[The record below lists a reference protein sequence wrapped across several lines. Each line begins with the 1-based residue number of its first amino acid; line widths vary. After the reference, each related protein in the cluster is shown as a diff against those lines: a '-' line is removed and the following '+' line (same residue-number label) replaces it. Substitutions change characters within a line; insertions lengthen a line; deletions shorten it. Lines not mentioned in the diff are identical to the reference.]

1 MIALDKGNPTKGPI
15 RIQEY
20 VIFELSSWGDL
31 MTRLIQHHVKYK
43 EIHGLDETIP
53 MSISEH
59 VRLHRRLRREGKCR
73 IPPET
78 LREISSKARRRNPN
92 CFAVTRLKNKEYS
105 KNYRRILFRERIA
118 VGIRLMEQII
128 YNERTGNVYISSC
141 FTVDHRK
148 KSLEPHILL
157 KSL

>member
-1 MIALDKGNPTKGPI
+1 
-15 RIQEY
+15 
-20 VIFELSSWGDL
+20 

-43 EIHGLDETIP
+43 ENHGLDETIP

-59 VRLHRRLRREGKCR
+59 VKLHRSLRREGKCR
-73 IPPET
+73 IPLER

-92 CFAVTRLKNKEYS
+92 CFVATRLKNKEYS
-105 KNYRRILFRERIA
+105 KNCRRIFFRERVA
-118 VGIRLMEQII
+118 TGIRLMEQIV
-128 YNERTGNVYISSC
+128 YNEKTGNLYFGSG